1 MINIKALSLFCSS
14 GIGDLG
20 LTANNIETVVANEL
34 IEERANLFINNN
46 PNCKM
51 FKGNIWELQDQIIDY
66 TKNNYPD
73 LDIILATPPCQG
85 MSSNGM
91 GKMLN
96 DYRKGIRSKHDERN
110 RLIIPTLN
118 IIKAIRPKWIIFEN
132 VPNMNNTYIYDEN
145 DNFVNIVDYIFKE
158 LGDEYVGKATVVN
171 VADYGVPQKRQRL
184 ITVLSRTKKG
194 KNYFKEHNTFIP
206 EPTHSQNGNKGKK
219 KWLTLYD
226 AIGNVPAIDATK
238 GHNIDKSVSV
248 IHKVPLLDEKKYFW
262 VSNTPEGESAFN
274 NQCINPKCLY
284 KGNKLHGAT
293 VNEDGINK
301 SNSETPLYCEKCGE
315 LLPRPYVE
323 DKDGTKR
330 LMKGYVSA
338 YKRMSWD
345 EPASTLTTNFQY
357 VSSDNKIHP
366 TQNRVLSMYEAT
378 IIQGISNYNYS
389 FEING
394 KLVSDSL
401 IRDTIGESVPPKI
414 IDVVAHNILEIEKD
428 VDN

>member
-1 MINIKALSLFCSS
+1 MKALSLFCSS

-34 IEERANLFINNN
+34 LEDRAKLFQSNN

-51 FKGNIWELQDQIIDY
+51 FNGDIWKLQDQIIEY
-66 TKNNYPD
+66 TKKNFPD

-96 DYRKGIRSKHDERN
+96 DYRKGIRPKHDERN
-110 RLIIPTLN
+110 RLILPTLN
-118 IIKAIRPKWIIFEN
+118 IIKKLRPKWVIFEN
-132 VPNMNNTYIYDEN
+132 VPNMNNTYIYDED
-145 DNFVNIVDYIFKE
+145 DNFVNIVDHIFKE

-184 ITVLSRTKKG
+184 ITILSRTENGKK
-194 KNYFKEHNTFIP
+194 YFEKHGTFLP
-206 EPTHSQNGNKGKK
+206 DSTHSQDGKKGKK
-219 KWLTLYD
+219 KWVTLLD
-226 AIGNVPAIDATK
+226 AIGDVPPIDAIK
-238 GHNIDKSVSV
+238 GKNVDKNVSI

-274 NQCINPKCLY
+274 NQCINPKCMY
-284 KGNKLHGAT
+284 KKNKLHGAT
-293 VNEDGINK
+293 VDGDGINK

-338 YKRMSWD
+338 YKRMSWN

-366 TQNRVLSMYEAT
+366 SQNRVLSMYEAT

-394 KLVSDSL
+394 KLVTDSL

-414 IDVVAHNILEIEKD
+414 IDVVAKNIVEIEKD
-428 VDN
+428 A

>member
-1 MINIKALSLFCSS
+1 MIKIIALSLFSSS

-20 LTANNIETVVANEL
+20 LSANNVETVVANEL
-34 IEERANLFINNN
+34 LEDRANLFLSNN

-51 FKGNIWELQDQIIDY
+51 FNGNIWELQNQIIKY
-66 TKNNYPD
+66 TKENYPN

-91 GKMLN
+91 GKMLS
-96 DYRKGIRSKHDERN
+96 DYRKGIKSKYDERN
-110 RLIIPTLN
+110 RLILPTLH
-118 IIKAIRPKWIIFEN
+118 IIKNIKPKWIIFEN

-145 DNFVNIVDYIFKE
+145 GNLVNIVEHIFNE
-158 LGDEYVGKATVVN
+158 LGNEYVGKATVVN

-184 ITVLSRTKKG
+184 ITILTRTKKG
-194 KNYFKEHNTFIP
+194 VEYFKKHGTFLP
-206 EPTHSQNGNKGKK
+206 NPTHSQNGDKGRK

-226 AIGNVPAIDATK
+226 AIGNVPKIDAKK
-238 GHNIDKSVSV
+238 GKNIDKSVNV
-248 IHKVPLLDEKKYFW
+248 LHKVPLLDEKKYFW
-262 VSNTPEGESAFN
+262 VSNTPEGASAFN
-274 NQCINPKCLY
+274 NQCINPKCMY
-284 KGNKLHGAT
+284 TGNKLHGAS
-293 VNEDGINK
+293 VDQDGVNK

-323 DKDGTKR
+323 DKEGNKR
-330 LMKGYVSA
+330 IMKGYVSA
-338 YKRMSWD
+338 YKRMNWN

-357 VSSDNKIHP
+357 ASSDNKIHP

-378 IIQGISNYNYS
+378 IIQGINNYNYS

-401 IRDTIGESVPPKI
+401 IRETIGESVPPKI
-414 IDVVAHNILEIEKD
+414 IDMIVKNIIEIEKD
-428 VDN
+428 ADT

>member
-1 MINIKALSLFCSS
+1 MIRIIALSLFSSS

-20 LTANNIETVVANEL
+20 LSANNVETVVANEL
-34 IEERANLFINNN
+34 LEDRANLFLSNN

-51 FKGNIWELQDQIIDY
+51 FNGNIWELQNQIIKY
-66 TKNNYPD
+66 TKENYPN

-91 GKMLN
+91 GKMLS
-96 DYRKGIRSKHDERN
+96 DYRKGIKSKYDERN
-110 RLIIPTLN
+110 RLILPTLH
-118 IIKAIRPKWIIFEN
+118 IIKNIKPKWIIFEN

-145 DNFVNIVDYIFKE
+145 GNLVNIVEHIFNE
-158 LGDEYVGKATVVN
+158 LGNEYVGKATVVN

-184 ITVLSRTKKG
+184 ITILTRTKKG
-194 KNYFKEHNTFIP
+194 VEYFKKHGTFLP
-206 EPTHSQNGNKGKK
+206 NPTHSQNGDKGRK

-226 AIGNVPAIDATK
+226 AIGNVPKIDAKK
-238 GHNIDKSVSV
+238 GKNIDKSVN
-248 IHKVPLLDEKKYFW
+248 ILHKVPLLDEKKYFW
-262 VSNTPEGESAFN
+262 VSNTPEGSSAFN
-274 NQCINPKCLY
+274 NQCINPKCMY
-284 KGNKLHGAT
+284 TGNKLHGAS
-293 VNEDGINK
+293 VGQDGVNK

-323 DKDGTKR
+323 DKEGNKR
-330 LMKGYVSA
+330 IMKGYVSA
-338 YKRMSWD
+338 YKRMNWN

-378 IIQGISNYNYS
+378 IIQGINNYNYS

-401 IRDTIGESVPPKI
+401 IRETIGESVPPKI
-414 IDVVAHNILEIEKD
+414 IDMIVKNIIEIEKD
-428 VDN
+428 ADT